1 MSNLN
6 EESIKDAI
14 RNGINGDAVGAT
26 LEDVINKSDELGKNP
41 RQVKNVVETI
51 VHMKKNVNSI
61 PDKKYASN
69 IVKENSEKI
78 KRALSEGIR
87 PNEIA
92 TTLIESVQ
100 KANSRRTKSRLR
112 FITKL
117 IVKMKEKELKLL
129 KNKEKDNTIN
139 TGTQK
144 ARQKIYEYK

>member
-14 RNGINGDAVGAT
+14 RNGINADAVGAT
-26 LEDVINKSDELGKNP
+26 LQDVINKSDELGKNP

-51 VHMKKNVNSI
+51 VHMKTNVNSI
-61 PDKKYASN
+61 PDKKYASS

-78 KRALSEGIR
+78 KRALQDGIS

-129 KNKEKDNTIN
+129 KENSIN
-139 TGTQK
+139 IETQK
-144 ARQKIYEYK
+144 VRQKVLQYK